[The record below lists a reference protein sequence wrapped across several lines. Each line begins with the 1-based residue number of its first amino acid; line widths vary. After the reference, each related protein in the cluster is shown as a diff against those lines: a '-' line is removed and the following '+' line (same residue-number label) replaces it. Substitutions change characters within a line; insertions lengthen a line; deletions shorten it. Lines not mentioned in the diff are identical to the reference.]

1 MNYGSGTIMEWF
13 AQKQIS
19 LTVLEDL
26 IVLPI
31 ILCLMDNSRMDFLID
46 SGDWFKKKVNIQYKN
61 ILMENGQKIN

>member
-46 SGDWFKKKVNIQYKN
+46 SGD
-61 ILMENGQKIN
+61 